1 MGKKTI
7 IAVTALALLGLGGGA
22 YLELG
27 GKAPAGAG
35 EAAAEG
41 EGSGPRGGMLLRQGD
56 LTLATAGAGGRQ
68 PAQGLGRAR
77 RQGARRRRRWS
88 SAPTS
93 SVPPARSRTCCIK
106 ASGDGLVAN
115 AGIAEPHAFT
125 ARLKLMAGKQGYDF
139 AFTRE
144 EGKLELDA
152 EQIEA
157 AGITLDTART
167 ISLAQVVSLPGEI
180 RFNEDRTAHIVP
192 RLPGIVDSV
201 PANLGQAVKQGELL
215 AVISSPQLSD
225 QRSEFAAAQRRLSL
239 AQSTYK
245 REQQLWKEGIS
256 AEQEFLLARQGLQ
269 EAEIALNNARAKIA
283 ALGGNPSLQGGNR
296 YELRAPFAGV
306 LVEKHLTQGEP
317 VDGTANVFTL
327 SDLSSVWATFNVPA
341 QLLGQVRVGSKVK
354 VLAQALD
361 SEVEGHRVLH
371 RRPARRADP
380 RGHRP
385 GHPEQTPRAP
395 GARAC
400 SFPCRWPRRPA
411 RKSLTVADGAVQNVD
426 GEDVVFVRVADG
438 FVVQPVKLGISDGQR
453 VEVLEGLRAGSQ
465 VAASGSFILKSELG
479 KGSAEHGQN

>member
-56 LTLATAGAGGRQ
+56 LTLELLVPEDGSPLKAWVERGGKALAPQEVVLGADVERATGEVED
-68 PAQGLGRAR
+68 LLF
-77 RQGARRRRRWS
+77 
-88 SAPTS
+88 
-93 SVPPARSRTCCIK
+93 K

-157 AGITLDTART
+157 AGITLDT
-167 ISLAQVVSLPGEI
+167 
-180 RFNEDRTAHIVP
+180 
-192 RLPGIVDSV
+192 GIVDSV

-361 SEVEGHRVLH
+361 SEVEGTVSYIGDLLGEQTRAATARVTLSN
-371 RRPARRADP
+371 PESTW
-380 RGHRP
+380 RP
-385 GHPEQTPRAP
+385 GLFVSVQVAEAT
-395 GARAC
+395 
-400 SFPCRWPRRPA
+400 
-411 RKSLTVADGAVQNVD
+411 RKEVLTVADGAVQNVD

-479 KGSAEHGQN
+479 KGSAEHGH

>member
-56 LTLATAGAGGRQ
+56 LTLELLVPEDGSPLKAWVERGGKALAPQEVVLGADVERATGEVED
-68 PAQGLGRAR
+68 LLF
-77 RQGARRRRRWS
+77 
-88 SAPTS
+88 
-93 SVPPARSRTCCIK
+93 K

-201 PANLGQAVKQGELL
+201 PANLGQAVKQGEL
-215 AVISSPQLSD
+215 
-225 QRSEFAAAQRRLSL
+225 
-239 AQSTYK
+239 
-245 REQQLWKEGIS
+245 
-256 AEQEFLLARQGLQ
+256 
-269 EAEIALNNARAKIA
+269 
-283 ALGGNPSLQGGNR
+283 
-296 YELRAPFAGV
+296 
-306 LVEKHLTQGEP
+306 
-317 VDGTANVFTL
+317 
-327 SDLSSVWATFNVPA
+327 
-341 QLLGQVRVGSKVK
+341 
-354 VLAQALD
+354 
-361 SEVEGHRVLH
+361 
-371 RRPARRADP
+371 
-380 RGHRP
+380 
-385 GHPEQTPRAP
+385 
-395 GARAC
+395 
-400 SFPCRWPRRPA
+400 
-411 RKSLTVADGAVQNVD
+411 
-426 GEDVVFVRVADG
+426 
-438 FVVQPVKLGISDGQR
+438 
-453 VEVLEGLRAGSQ
+453 
-465 VAASGSFILKSELG
+465 
-479 KGSAEHGQN
+479 

>member
-56 LTLATAGAGGRQ
+56 LTLELLVPEDGSPLKAWVERGGKALAPQEVVLGADVEPATGEVED
-68 PAQGLGRAR
+68 LLF
-77 RQGARRRRRWS
+77 
-88 SAPTS
+88 
-93 SVPPARSRTCCIK
+93 K

-361 SEVEGHRVLH
+361 SEVEGTVSYIGDLLGEQTRAATARVTLSN
-371 RRPARRADP
+371 PESTW
-380 RGHRP
+380 RP
-385 GHPEQTPRAP
+385 GLFVSVQVAEAT
-395 GARAC
+395 
-400 SFPCRWPRRPA
+400 
-411 RKSLTVADGAVQNVD
+411 RKEVLTVADGAVQNVD

-479 KGSAEHGQN
+479 KGSAEHGH

>member
-56 LTLATAGAGGRQ
+56 LTLELLVPEDGSPLKAWVERGGKALAPQEVVLGADVERATGEVED
-68 PAQGLGRAR
+68 LLF
-77 RQGARRRRRWS
+77 
-88 SAPTS
+88 
-93 SVPPARSRTCCIK
+93 K

-201 PANLGQAVKQGELL
+201 PANLGQAVKQG
-215 AVISSPQLSD
+215 
-225 QRSEFAAAQRRLSL
+225 
-239 AQSTYK
+239 
-245 REQQLWKEGIS
+245 
-256 AEQEFLLARQGLQ
+256 
-269 EAEIALNNARAKIA
+269 
-283 ALGGNPSLQGGNR
+283 GNR

-361 SEVEGHRVLH
+361 SEVEGTVSYIGDLLGEQTRAATARVTLSN
-371 RRPARRADP
+371 PESTW
-380 RGHRP
+380 RP
-385 GHPEQTPRAP
+385 GLFVSVQVAEAT
-395 GARAC
+395 
-400 SFPCRWPRRPA
+400 
-411 RKSLTVADGAVQNVD
+411 RKEVLTVADGAVQNVD

-479 KGSAEHGQN
+479 KGSAEHGH

>member
-56 LTLATAGAGGRQ
+56 LTLELLVPEDGSPLKAWVERGGKALAPQEVVLGADVERATGEVED
-68 PAQGLGRAR
+68 LLF
-77 RQGARRRRRWS
+77 
-88 SAPTS
+88 
-93 SVPPARSRTCCIK
+93 K

-152 EQIEA
+152 E
-157 AGITLDTART
+157 
-167 ISLAQVVSLPGEI
+167 
-180 RFNEDRTAHIVP
+180 
-192 RLPGIVDSV
+192 
-201 PANLGQAVKQGELL
+201 
-215 AVISSPQLSD
+215 
-225 QRSEFAAAQRRLSL
+225 
-239 AQSTYK
+239 STYK

-361 SEVEGHRVLH
+361 SEVEGTVSYIGDLLGEQTRAATARVTLSN
-371 RRPARRADP
+371 PESTW
-380 RGHRP
+380 RP
-385 GHPEQTPRAP
+385 GLFVSVQVAEAT
-395 GARAC
+395 
-400 SFPCRWPRRPA
+400 
-411 RKSLTVADGAVQNVD
+411 RKEVLTVADGAVQNVD

-479 KGSAEHGQN
+479 KGSAEHGH

>member
-56 LTLATAGAGGRQ
+56 LTLELLVPEDGSPLKAWVERGGKALAPQEVVLGADVERATGEVED
-68 PAQGLGRAR
+68 LLF
-77 RQGARRRRRWS
+77 
-88 SAPTS
+88 
-93 SVPPARSRTCCIK
+93 K

-115 AGIAEPHAFT
+115 AGIAEPH
-125 ARLKLMAGKQGYDF
+125 

-361 SEVEGHRVLH
+361 SEVEGTVSYIGDLLGEQTRAATARVTLSN
-371 RRPARRADP
+371 PESTW
-380 RGHRP
+380 RP
-385 GHPEQTPRAP
+385 GLFVSVQVAEAT
-395 GARAC
+395 
-400 SFPCRWPRRPA
+400 
-411 RKSLTVADGAVQNVD
+411 RKEVLTVADGAVQNVD

-479 KGSAEHGQN
+479 KGSAEHGH

>member
-1 MGKKTI
+1 
-7 IAVTALALLGLGGGA
+7 
-22 YLELG
+22 
-27 GKAPAGAG
+27 
-35 EAAAEG
+35 
-41 EGSGPRGGMLLRQGD
+41 
-56 LTLATAGAGGRQ
+56 
-68 PAQGLGRAR
+68 
-77 RQGARRRRRWS
+77 
-88 SAPTS
+88 
-93 SVPPARSRTCCIK
+93 
-106 ASGDGLVAN
+106 
-115 AGIAEPHAFT
+115 
-125 ARLKLMAGKQGYDF
+125 MAGKQGYDF

-361 SEVEGHRVLH
+361 SEVEGTVSYIGDLLGEQTRAATARVTLSN
-371 RRPARRADP
+371 PESTW
-380 RGHRP
+380 RP
-385 GHPEQTPRAP
+385 GLFVSVQVAEAT
-395 GARAC
+395 
-400 SFPCRWPRRPA
+400 
-411 RKSLTVADGAVQNVD
+411 RKEVLTVADGAVQNVD

-453 VEVLEGLRAGSQ
+453 VEVLEGLRAGSR

-479 KGSAEHGQN
+479 KGSAEHGH

>member
-56 LTLATAGAGGRQ
+56 LTLELLVPEDGSPLKAWVERGGKALAPQEVVLGADVERATGEVED
-68 PAQGLGRAR
+68 LLF
-77 RQGARRRRRWS
+77 
-88 SAPTS
+88 
-93 SVPPARSRTCCIK
+93 K

-256 AEQEFLLARQGLQ
+256 AEQEFLLARQG
-269 EAEIALNNARAKIA
+269 
-283 ALGGNPSLQGGNR
+283 
-296 YELRAPFAGV
+296 
-306 LVEKHLTQGEP
+306 
-317 VDGTANVFTL
+317 TL

-361 SEVEGHRVLH
+361 SEVEGTVSYIGDLLGEQTRAATARVTLSN
-371 RRPARRADP
+371 PESTW
-380 RGHRP
+380 RP
-385 GHPEQTPRAP
+385 GLFVSVQVAEAT
-395 GARAC
+395 
-400 SFPCRWPRRPA
+400 
-411 RKSLTVADGAVQNVD
+411 RKEVLTVADGAVQNVD

-479 KGSAEHGQN
+479 KGSAEHGH

>member
-1 MGKKTI
+1 
-7 IAVTALALLGLGGGA
+7 
-22 YLELG
+22 
-27 GKAPAGAG
+27 
-35 EAAAEG
+35 
-41 EGSGPRGGMLLRQGD
+41 MLLRQGD
-56 LTLATAGAGGRQ
+56 LTLELLVPEDGSPLKAWVERGGKALAPQEVVLGADVERATGEVED
-68 PAQGLGRAR
+68 LLF
-77 RQGARRRRRWS
+77 
-88 SAPTS
+88 
-93 SVPPARSRTCCIK
+93 K

-225 QRSEFAAAQRRLSL
+225 QRR
-239 AQSTYK
+239 
-245 REQQLWKEGIS
+245 
-256 AEQEFLLARQGLQ
+256 EFLLARQGLQ

-361 SEVEGHRVLH
+361 SEVEGTVSYIGDLLGERTRAATARVTLSN
-371 RRPARRADP
+371 PESTW
-380 RGHRP
+380 RP
-385 GHPEQTPRAP
+385 GLFVSVQVAEAT
-395 GARAC
+395 
-400 SFPCRWPRRPA
+400 
-411 RKSLTVADGAVQNVD
+411 RKEVLTVADGGLQNVD

-479 KGSAEHGQN
+479 KGSAEHGH

>member
-56 LTLATAGAGGRQ
+56 LTLELLVPEDGSPLKAWVERGGKALAPQEVVLGADVERATGEVED
-68 PAQGLGRAR
+68 LLF
-77 RQGARRRRRWS
+77 
-88 SAPTS
+88 
-93 SVPPARSRTCCIK
+93 K

-361 SEVEGHRVLH
+361 SEVEGTVSYIGDLL
-371 RRPARRADP
+371 
-380 RGHRP
+380 G
-385 GHPEQTPRAP
+385 EQTRAAT
-395 GARAC
+395 ARVTL
-400 SFPCRWPRRPA
+400 S
-411 RKSLTVADGAVQNVD
+411 N
-426 GEDVVFVRVADG
+426 
-438 FVVQPVKLGISDGQR
+438 
-453 VEVLEGLRAGSQ
+453 
-465 VAASGSFILKSELG
+465 
-479 KGSAEHGQN
+479 